1 MPALPDVSYQMSSHF
16 ANRSFRRVVNQ
27 TAILFPEKQ
36 TGICSFVI
44 QRKFQ
49 CHILFT
55 ETTAYRNNAC
65 WPDDPHKPNAKA
77 MVRPRFAGVSA
88 ATVEE
93 FNVGSLR
100 WMSPEHQRLLCFFNL
115 TVVLG
120 RYAAVLSWV
129 LIYWIHI
136 QQMCT
141 YFNTAKLMLDQLLI
155 GMK

>member
-1 MPALPDVSYQMSSHF
+1 MFHIKCHHILPTEALDALLIRWQLY
-16 ANRSFRRVVNQ
+16 
-27 TAILFPEKQ
+27 FPEKQ

-44 QRKFQ
+44 EHKFQ

-55 ETTAYRNNAC
+55 ETTAYHNNAC
-65 WPDDPHKPNAKA
+65 WPDDPHKPDAKA

-88 ATVEE
+88 
-93 FNVGSLR
+93 GSLH
-100 WMSPEHQRLLCFFNL
+100 WMSPEPQRLLCFFNL

-120 RYAAVLSWV
+120 RCAAVLSWF

-141 YFNTAKLMLDQLLI
+141 YFNAAKLMLDQLLI